1 MRPTTQNIK
10 EKQCYNKFNKDFKNS
25 PHFKKSFKMKKR
37 AGSGSR
43 QRCEV
48 RVLIVNRVIR
58 EDLLRRRN
66 LDKDF
71 IPVGSDMI

>member
-1 MRPTTQNIK
+1 
-10 EKQCYNKFNKDFKNS
+10 
-25 PHFKKSFKMKKR
+25 MKKR